1 MTAVSLAV
9 RGIRAAGR
17 AYGRK
22 WSFLAMFLL
31 VFLVSF
37 SALASFDIVPE
48 PRQEDAIASS
58 EVSSTSSSRAL
69 VASVAAAQPDAP
81 VRVKI
86 PAVGIDVAIRN
97 PQTTD
102 IATLDA
108 ALLTG
113 TVRYPT
119 SAKLG
124 EEGNM
129 VLFGHSSYLPIVN
142 NQAFKA
148 FNEIQNLKPGDRI
161 TVEGEHSVQVYAV
174 KTVTA
179 ADASE
184 DAIPLTKT
192 GYTLTLATC
201 DSFGKKTDR
210 FIVTAELVETYALG
224 S

>member
-1 MTAVSLAV
+1 MTMVSLAV
-9 RGIRAAGR
+9 KGIRALGR
-17 AYGRK
+17 AYSRK
-22 WSFLAMFLL
+22 WSFLAVFLV

-37 SALASFDIVPE
+37 SVLATLDVVPE
-48 PRQEDAIASS
+48 PRQ
-58 EVSSTSSSRAL
+58 
-69 VASVAAAQPDAP
+69 VATAGEAAPAAPAKPISVAAVAP
-81 VRVKI
+81 ELPTRISI

-97 PQTTD
+97 PNTTD

-119 SAKLG
+119 SAQLG

-129 VLFGHSSYLPIVN
+129 VVFGHSSYLPVVN
-142 NQAFKA
+142 NPAFKA

-161 TVEGEHSVQVYAV
+161 TVEGAGVVQVYAV
-174 KTVTA
+174 KTVAA
-179 ADASE
+179 ADASA

-192 GYTLTLATC
+192 GHTLTLATC

-210 FIVTAELVETYALG
+210 FIVTAELVETYARG
-224 S
+224 N